1 MIILDLEIFTKKI
14 DSVIRRYRTV
24 YDLLEFLAIALII
37 LLIAIFFNLGD
48 IFKLIPLTEPYVG
61 LSPGIPFFTIN
72 YETIFLFFIVC
83 LISLL
88 ILQLTDKNIKRVYKL
103 LKKDSPKRKNSQD
116 VVEDTYPELKDRLKT
131 AYDNRNSDPENFIVA
146 DLKTSVSQ
154 DVEGVVSSDLLDKKR
169 LSYSLAAIIVACL
182 FLGVIFFTGFTAPF
196 SPGDIYDKFPNGTI
210 TQPPID
216 ENTSSNNTSNIPT
229 EAPPIAAEPGVD
241 IDVTLPPGAGMGP
254 GDMLEGSENNFT
266 PSAPYP
272 PESLSSQ
279 HFYDSLPA
287 GYEDVIKDYFKKL
300 AENS

>member
-1 MIILDLEIFTKKI
+1 MDLEIFTKKI

-24 YDLLEFLAIALII
+24 YDLLEFLAIAFIM
-37 LLIAIFFNLGD
+37 LLIAIFFNIED
-48 IFKLIPLTEPYVG
+48 IFKLIPWTEPYVG
-61 LSPGIPFFTIN
+61 LAPDIPFFTVN

-83 LISLL
+83 LFSLL
-88 ILQLTDKNIKRVYKL
+88 ILEIIDRNRKRIYKT
-103 LKKDSPKRKNSQD
+103 LKKEAPKKQKSQD
-116 VVEDTYPELKDRLKT
+116 IVENTYPELKDRLKT
-131 AYDNRNSDPENFIVA
+131 AYDHKNADPENFIVTE
-146 DLKTSVSQ
+146 LKTSVSQ
-154 DVEGVVSSDLLDKKR
+154 DVEGVASTDLIDKRR
-169 LSYSLAAIIVACL
+169 LGTSLAAIFVAAL

-196 SPGDIYDKFPNGTI
+196 SPGDVYDRFPNGTI

-216 ENTSSNNTSNIPT
+216 ENSSSNNSSSIPT

-241 IDVTLPPGAGMGP
+241 IDVTLPPGAGTGP
-254 GDMLEGSENNFT
+254 GDMLEGSDNNFT
-266 PSAPYP
+266 PSKPYP